1 MEMNMLDLK
10 QFVVATDEERDSYTL
25 RVKDNLD
32 IVVARE
38 RIDKPDGSIIIDEDV
53 DGRSIVKMFS

>member
-1 MEMNMLDLK
+1 MNKLNLK
-10 QFVVATDEERDSYTL
+10 QFVVATDEERDTYTL
-25 RVKDNLD
+25 QVKDHLD

-38 RIDKPDGSIIIDEDV
+38 RIDQPDGSIVIAEDA

>member
-1 MEMNMLDLK
+1 MNMLDLK

-38 RIDKPDGSIIIDEDV
+38 RIDQPDGSIIIDEDA